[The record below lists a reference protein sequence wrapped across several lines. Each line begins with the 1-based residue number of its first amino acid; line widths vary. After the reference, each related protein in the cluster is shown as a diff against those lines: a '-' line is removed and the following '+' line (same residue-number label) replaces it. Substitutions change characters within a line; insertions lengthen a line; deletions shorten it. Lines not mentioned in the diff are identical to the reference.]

1 MRIEVITAI
10 AVSIFGVIILAAVIW
25 SVKQLINDLK
35 NKKK

>member
-10 AVSIFGVIILAAVIW
+10 AVSIFGVIILGAVIW